1 MRKLLLLSIPFFFAG
16 CGSIRELLRPVTP
29 RMFQDS
35 LPPVVAPSFSL
46 TGKAAQAQDSL
57 RERLLWISRQ
67 KAPSD
72 FKLDRI
78 AFLVRPDSTLT
89 LALTFQDDFR
99 VNSHGLGKD
108 QVRQRMQERLRAA
121 RPLAS
126 RVREAGIDAP
136 ILLRSSFRSRDF
148 LFQNARWVDDTAS
161 WPLEDSTS
169 TK

>member
-1 MRKLLLLSIPFFFAG
+1 MRKLLSILSFSVVVG
-16 CGSIRELLRPVTP
+16 CGSFRELVRPITP

-46 TGKAAQAQDSL
+46 PGKAARAQDSL

-72 FKLDRI
+72 FKLDQI
-78 AFLVRPDSTLT
+78 AFQLRPDSSLT
-89 LALTFQDDFR
+89 LALTFQDDLR
-99 VNSHGLGKD
+99 VNSHGLTKD

-136 ILLRSSFRSRDF
+136 ILLKSSFRSRDF
-148 LFQNARWVDDTAS
+148 LFQNARWVDDTAN
-161 WPLEDSTS
+161 WLFEDSTS